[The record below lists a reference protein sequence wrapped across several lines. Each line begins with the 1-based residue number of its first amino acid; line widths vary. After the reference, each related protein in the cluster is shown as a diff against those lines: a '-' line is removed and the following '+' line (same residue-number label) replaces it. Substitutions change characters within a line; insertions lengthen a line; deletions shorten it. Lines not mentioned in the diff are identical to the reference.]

1 MRIHRFIAAIA
12 VVVFTGALLAAQ
24 APTLTGTWSAT
35 FDTQVGEQTY
45 TYELMVKGTELMGM
59 AKGNLTGDS
68 KISEGKVDGKMFTFV
83 ENATYEGMPLRI
95 TYSGTVTS
103 ADEISLTRTVV
114 EGMSEQFVAKRV
126 K

>member
-1 MRIHRFIAAIA
+1 MRIHRLVAVFA

-24 APTLTGTWSAT
+24 APGLTGTWSAA
-35 FDTQVGEQTY
+35 FDTQVGKQEY
-45 TYELMVKGTELMGM
+45 TYEFMVKGTELMGM

-68 KISEGKVDGKMFTFV
+68 KITEGKVDGTMFTFV

-95 TYSGTVTS
+95 SYKGTMTS

-114 EGMSEQFVAKRV
+114 EGMDEQFTATRAK
-126 K
+126 